1 MGFVLGVLELG
12 HGFCLTNLSPKS
24 AFGFSKFWWL
34 GSTQQNK
41 ILNVFFALSAPSM
54 KKITSGRRLVF
65 VIGKKK
71 QMVGGQ
77 EKKSEVPVLNEQTQT
92 LI

>member
-1 MGFVLGVLELG
+1 ME
-12 HGFCLTNLSPKS
+12 
-24 AFGFSKFWWL
+24 
-34 GSTQQNK
+34 
-41 ILNVFFALSAPSM
+41 
-54 KKITSGRRLVF
+54 KITSGRRLVF